1 MKLLR
6 IDKYRS
12 VLLWLNEPY
21 FLLFIKMKICIILL
35 TLVWFTLAVSPPIFN
50 YAFHIS
56 FDEAVTVDKTVYR
69 VNGQM
74 FYDPKNNKERIDRA
88 NGRYNRFCGTVL
100 PNVTTP
106 CLQIS
111 AENKR
116 WIIFPQRSQCCF
128 CCEGNS

>member
-50 YAFHIS
+50 YAFHIN
-56 FDEAVTVDKTVYR
+56 FDEAVTFNKTLYR

-74 FYDPKNNKERIDRA
+74 FYDPKNNK
-88 NGRYNRFCGTVL
+88 
-100 PNVTTP
+100 
-106 CLQIS
+106 
-111 AENKR
+111 
-116 WIIFPQRSQCCF
+116 
-128 CCEGNS
+128 